1 MWIFT
6 RQQARNEIL
15 VDKVRSIA
23 VAKGIDVSVLKYNN
37 QTTCLS

>member
-23 VAKGIDVSVLKYNN
+23 VAKCIDVSVLKYNN
-37 QTTCLS
+37 QTTCF